1 MIFLRQKAEGE
12 RESRMG
18 ALGQNEFQYLLV
30 VLFNIIQYVVVHSH
44 KPFLCNISAF
54 RYIYMQKFDAK
65 SNTGPNTNHGID
77 VYNNL

>member
-1 MIFLRQKAEGE
+1 MQKE

-44 KPFLCNISAF
+44 KPFLWNISAF
-54 RYIYMQKFDAK
+54 RYIYMQNSMRNARPDQI
-65 SNTGPNTNHGID
+65 PIYGID
-77 VYNNL
+77 VCNHL